1 MSNEF
6 NNDPTDISDF
16 IPPNH
21 VDRKHLRDC
30 FSPPFFRRMSGH
42 HEPPPFP
49 PFGFERHH
57 SPFRFPSRRERP
69 PRGPPFPLTR
79 KAFKNL
85 KNFFMLTILADNTY
99 GITGYQLQDK
109 YKIPRSNV
117 IRILRKLEKQ
127 GYVSTE
133 ESIVDGRAH
142 KKYRITDSGKEFLD
156 DLKEK
161 WALQFA
167 FFSEL
172 APPEMY
178 GDPFIRP
185 NLYRRMITDIDEF
198 QSPEDALDYFQG
210 YRSYIKRRIAKVE
223 RRSKRL
229 VTIKEGL
236 DAIIQELNSWEEL
249 KIDEL
254 KALLDKI
261 RDKKKDDSETR

>member
-1 MSNEF
+1 
-6 NNDPTDISDF
+6 
-16 IPPNH
+16 
-21 VDRKHLRDC
+21 
-30 FSPPFFRRMSGH
+30 
-42 HEPPPFP
+42 
-49 PFGFERHH
+49 
-57 SPFRFPSRRERP
+57 
-69 PRGPPFPLTR
+69 
-79 KAFKNL
+79 
-85 KNFFMLTILADNTY
+85 
-99 GITGYQLQDK
+99 
-109 YKIPRSNV
+109 
-117 IRILRKLEKQ
+117 
-127 GYVSTE
+127 
-133 ESIVDGRAH
+133 
-142 KKYRITDSGKEFLD
+142 
-156 DLKEK
+156 
-161 WALQFA
+161 
-167 FFSEL
+167 
-172 APPEMY
+172 MY